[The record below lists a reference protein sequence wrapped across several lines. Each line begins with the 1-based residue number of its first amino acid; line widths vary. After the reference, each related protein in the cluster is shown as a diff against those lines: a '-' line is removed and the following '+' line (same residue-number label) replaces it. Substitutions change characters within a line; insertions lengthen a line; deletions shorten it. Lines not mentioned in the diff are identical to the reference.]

1 MGEGIELHQA
11 QAYEL
16 IHQLAK
22 WLSRARHSVRSD
34 EGIQLIILGR
44 PRQ

>member
-1 MGEGIELHQA
+1 MGEGVELHQA
-11 QAYEL
+11 EANEL

-22 WLSRARHSVRSD
+22 WLSRVRHSVRSD
-34 EGIQLIILGR
+34 EGIELIILGR